1 MRADRKRLIYL
12 IAGIG
17 VILILAI
24 CLAFYLGSG
33 GPSDGSAN
41 VDTSRGI
48 NYIKTLEGKSPEN
61 VEHILKQQR
70 EQKIQA
76 MREQRLQELESG
88 DISVWTLFEDY
99 VILGDSRAVGFYYY
113 EFLPENRVLAE
124 SGATIARLEELIP
137 DIVEL
142 NPSNIFLCY
151 GINDV
156 SIGLWPT
163 PQDYVEDFRRIVLA
177 LQSKLPDAT
186 VYISSIL
193 PARDPA
199 FETASVWR
207 EIPNYSAKVKE
218 MCSSMA
224 RCFFVDN
231 DAICAQYADLW
242 DIDGIHVQRDFYDH
256 WAANLI
262 AEVYNAGLVSELDND
277 QTTREE

>member
-12 IAGIG
+12 IAVIGI
-17 VILILAI
+17 ILILAI

-33 GPSDGSAN
+33 GPSDGTAN
-41 VDTSRGI
+41 VDTSRGV

-99 VILGDSRAVGFYYY
+99 VILGDSRAVGFYYFD
-113 EFLPENRVLAE
+113 FLPESRVFAE
-124 SGATIARLEELIP
+124 AGATIARLEELIP

-151 GINDV
+151 GLNDV

-163 PQDYVEDFRRIVLA
+163 TEDYTTDFRRIILEI
-177 LQSKLPDAT
+177 QGKLPEAT
-186 VYISSIL
+186 IYISSIL

-199 FETASVWR
+199 FEKASIWR
-207 EIPNYSAKVKE
+207 EIPTYSAAVKE
-218 MCSSMA
+218 MCDSID
-224 RCFFVDN
+224 RCFYVDN
-231 DAICAQYADLW
+231 DAIAEEYADQW
-242 DIDGIHVQRDFYDH
+242 ETDGIHVKPPFYDH

-262 AEVYNAGLVSELDND
+262 AEVYNASLISEMNND
-277 QTTREE
+277 TE